1 MSIQVSKMNEGRAEI
16 QNTEIDAYKHRP
28 SLIKIYKCFLIWPE
42 NFFTSQQIFFNFFG
56 DFFRVF

>member
-28 SLIKIYKCFLIWPE
+28 SLILKFI
-42 NFFTSQQIFFNFFG
+42 NVS
-56 DFFRVF
+56 